1 MIDVIV
7 AEGRT
12 QFRRV
17 LIKTLAATDDFRILG
32 WPQSSEELVNM
43 LTNASAHLLLMST
56 SFLPVFSRI
65 QHSLL
70 QRHTAL
76 LVLAEEN
83 DPVAY
88 GRWLRAQGVIYRS
101 MDGSAMVEAMRRV
114 ARGDLFIQKR
124 SSDRREKRILY
135 VCYDHTVL
143 VSRERLLQGMGYQV
157 CAVLGQDGLLALK
170 DDSPFDLALIGDE
183 GSLAQQ
189 QRAARLLKELYPKVS
204 IITTSHGYEKV
215 PGTNYSISSADAAW
229 PESAADGGRRQV
241 RTYLGKLL

>member
-7 AEGRT
+7 AEGRR

-17 LIKTLAATDDFRILG
+17 LINALAATDDFRILG

-43 LTNASAHLLLMST
+43 LTHANPHLLLMST
-56 SFLPVFSRI
+56 SFLPVFLRI

-88 GRWLRAQGVIYRS
+88 GRWLRAQGVLYRS
-101 MDGSAMVEAMRRV
+101 MDGSAVVEAMRRV
-114 ARGDLFIQKR
+114 ARGESFIQKR

-135 VCYDHTVL
+135 VCYDPTVL
-143 VSRERLLQGMGYQV
+143 VSRERLLQDMGYQV
-157 CAVLGQDGLLALK
+157 CAVLGQDGLQALK

-189 QRAARLLKELYPKVS
+189 QRAARLLKELYPHAS
-204 IITTSHGYEKV
+204 IITISHSFEKV
-215 PGTNYSISSADAAW
+215 TGTDYYISATDAAW
-229 PESAADGGRRQV
+229 PPSGADGSRRQV